1 VNTLDSEQQ
10 LTVDTGSGPAPIVL
24 PNANLSV
31 EETRGEAFVSHAW
44 RINQRWSLDSRLAA
58 ETSRLSFTGD
68 TEQSVSL
75 TYVKPRVQLTRQIG
89 EHQLQMRVFRDVG
102 QLDFDDFVTTAAFAD
117 GNIDGGNPDLR
128 PQTAWAA
135 EIDADLRFAGD
146 AALRI
151 RAFKHFVDDV
161 VDFVPVGEP
170 GEQFDA
176 PGNIGEG
183 SIVGAELSFR
193 VPLSRVL
200 KGGTFNVTGLWQDTE
215 VTDPLTG
222 VQRQFSDTSENHL
235 RAELRQ
241 DLNAAR
247 IAWGASYEAYSRQ
260 ADFRIDEINRFR
272 DLRRLDLFVETTWI
286 ASMKLRL
293 EMQSALSG
301 PELRDRRFYSPDR
314 NGTLVRHE
322 VGGYRPGHWWL
333 LTLSSNF

>member
-1 VNTLDSEQQ
+1 
-10 LTVDTGSGPAPIVL
+10 
-24 PNANLSV
+24 
-31 EETRGEAFVSHAW
+31 
-44 RINQRWSLDSRLAA
+44 
-58 ETSRLSFTGD
+58 
-68 TEQSVSL
+68 VSL

-135 EIDADLRFAGD
+135 EVDADLRFAGD

-193 VPLSRVL
+193 VPLGRVL

-222 VQRQFSDTSENHL
+222 VKRQFSDTSENHL

-314 NGTLVRHE
+314 NGTLARHE